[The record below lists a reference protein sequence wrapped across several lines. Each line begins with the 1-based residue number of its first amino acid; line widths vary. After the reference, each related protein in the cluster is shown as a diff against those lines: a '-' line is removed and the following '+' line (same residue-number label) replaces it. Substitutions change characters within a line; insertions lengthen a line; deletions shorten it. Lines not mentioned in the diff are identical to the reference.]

1 MIKIALIGY
10 GKMGKT
16 IDKLIERDFQDMQV
30 VLKITQ
36 DSLHEL
42 TIDNLKKVDIAIEF
56 TQPATAND
64 HVRMCFEAGIPV
76 VCGTTGWYRQL
87 NDVKQLCIEKKYAL
101 LYATNF
107 SIGMN
112 IFFEI
117 HQRLAQLMSNKD
129 YRAKITEIHHT
140 AKLDIPSGTAVT
152 LAEQLIDHHQ
162 HYNQWALHKEETSD
176 SMSLAIHAIREENV
190 PGTHLVKYEN
200 EIDSI
205 ELIHEA
211 KSRDGFAQGAIL
223 AARWL
228 IGKQGYFGMNDV
240 LNTPQP

>member
-1 MIKIALIGY
+1 MIKVALIGY

-16 IDKLIERDFQDMQV
+16 IEKLIERDFQDMQI
-30 VLKITQ
+30 VLKINQNSQ
-36 DSLHEL
+36 DEL
-42 TIDNLKKVDIAIEF
+42 TIDHLKKADIAIEF
-56 TQPATAND
+56 TQPSTASD

-76 VCGTTGWYRQL
+76 VCGTTGWYDQL

-117 HQRLAQLMSNKD
+117 HQRLAHLMSNKN
-129 YRAKITEIHHT
+129 YHAKITEIHHT

-162 HYNQWALHKEETSD
+162 QYNKWELNEAESAD
-176 SMSLAIHAIREENV
+176 PMSLAILAIREENV

-200 EIDSI
+200 DIDVI

-240 LNTPQP
+240 LNTPQS

>member
-162 HYNQWALHKEETSD
+162 HYNQWALHKEDTSD

>member
-1 MIKIALIGY
+1 MIKVALIGY

-16 IDKLIERDFQDMQV
+16 IERLIERDFKDMQI
-30 VLKITQ
+30 VLKINQ

-42 TIDNLKKVDIAIEF
+42 TIDNLKKADVAIEF
-56 TQPATAND
+56 TQPSTANE
-64 HVRMCFEAGIPV
+64 HIRRCFEAGIPV
-76 VCGTTGWYRQL
+76 VCGTTGWYKQL
-87 NDVKQLCIEKKYAL
+87 NDVKQLCIEKKYTL

-117 HQRLAQLMSNKD
+117 HQRLAHLMSNKD

-162 HYNQWALHKEETSD
+162 QYIKWELNEAESSER
-176 SMSLAIHAIREENV
+176 MSLSIHALREEEV
-190 PGTHLVKYEN
+190 PGTHIVAYEN
-200 EIDSI
+200 EIDRI
-205 ELIHEA
+205 EIKHEA

-228 IGKQGYFGMNDV
+228 IGKQGYFGMKDV
-240 LNTPQP
+240 LNTTQP

>member
-1 MIKIALIGY
+1 MIKVALIGY

-16 IDKLIERDFQDMQV
+16 IEKLIERDFQDMQV
-30 VLKITQ
+30 LLKITQ

-140 AKLDIPSGTAVT
+140 AKVDIPSGTAVT

-162 HYNQWALHKEETSD
+162 HYNQWALHREEPSD

-205 ELIHEA
+205 ELIHAA

-228 IGKQGYFGMNDV
+228 IGKRGYFGMNDV
-240 LNTPQP
+240 LNTPPS